1 MIISFITYIWE
12 AFMTL
17 RGIIIGIAV
26 CFSATIF
33 VSSGWSQSHPS
44 RKRTT
49 SYSYDTYTSFFPD
62 TYGTYDY
69 SQPIDYSQEI
79 KKSVE
84 SLKSEAERQASGP
97 FIDELQTKSSLEIF
111 RLKLAPDVCQQI
123 ACRAFSPDTARRYV
137 VAYADMRVADD
148 AHQTALRNAAAAE
161 RSMLIAAATA
171 SVSLL
176 SLVISALSYRR
187 AGRSTKSAVSA

>member
-1 MIISFITYIWE
+1 
-12 AFMTL
+12 MTL
-17 RGIIIGIAV
+17 RGLIIGIAV

-33 VSSGWSQSHPS
+33 VSSGWSQSHPN

-69 SQPIDYSQEI
+69 STPVDYSQEI

-84 SLKSEAERQASGP
+84 LLKSETERLAIGQILA
-97 FIDELQTKSSLEIF
+97 DLATKSSSEIF
-111 RLKLAPDVCQQI
+111 GLKLATDVCQEI
-123 ACRAFSPDTARRYV
+123 ACRGASPDAAHRYV
-137 VAYADMRVADD
+137 AAYADKRAADD

-161 RSMLIAAATA
+161 WSVVIAAAAA

-176 SLVISALSYRR
+176 SLLISGLSFWRTLR
-187 AGRSTKSAVSA
+187 NTKSAIPA